1 MLRFLLFATATFR
14 SASAGRIVQQQALE
28 PKEAEASELKIDT
41 VSSLELQAFLGR
53 WYQMYGSIS
62 STILTFGNAGPQ
74 DLCTSADYALNE
86 DGSTIDVMNQGI
98 RPDGRVTKIWGKA
111 VATEEPGKR
120 KLSFSKF
127 VRGNQTIAPPDF
139 EGDYWVYKLGPMVDD
154 KYAYAIVGG
163 PAAPKWGLD
172 KTQLFVLARH
182 PGDFVDNYDTEVHEW
197 LHENSFSWW
206 WNKARAT
213 GSIGKWRW
221 FPFPGFMDG
230 DHSRGDYGHDG
241 CALVSELT
249 PPVDVSD
256 PRV

>member
-1 MLRFLLFATATFR
+1 MLRLLLLAMATFC
-14 SASAGRIVQQQALE
+14 ASAGRVVQQDTLQAQ
-28 PKEAEASELKIDT
+28 EAEAAELKIDT
-41 VSSLELQAFLGR
+41 VSELDLQAFLGR

-74 DLCTSADYALNE
+74 DLCTSADYSLSE

-111 VATEEPGKR
+111 VATEKPGQR

-127 VRGNQTIAPPDF
+127 LRGDQTIAPPDF
-139 EGDYWVYKLGPMVDD
+139 EGDYWVYKLGPKVDD

-163 PAAPKWGLD
+163 PLSPKLGLD

-182 PGDFVDNYDTEVHEW
+182 PGDFVEKYDAEVHEW

-206 WNKARAT
+206 WNKPRAT

-221 FPFPGFMDG
+221 FPFPSFAAG
-230 DHSRGDYGHDG
+230 DHERGDFGQDG
-241 CALVSELT
+241 CALVKELT
-249 PPVDVSD
+249 PPVDATD